1 MSKRKEDLALRVEN
15 SEIYAYYHDR
25 LTNLALSQFEWHGLP
40 ETVDRWYMEKTMFG
54 KGSAAFY
61 RPVGADMWLA
71 TSWLHRSGRFD
82 AYGYPTDIYGVD
94 FNGRNIPV
102 EEFHLIYDNNSMDRS
117 PILGKIAVYAK
128 LLWETHQTFRQ
139 NLMHQNTPYIVAT
152 TKTEMLSVK
161 NLFNRIFN
169 YDPVIELRGGMSGS
183 LDENIKSLDT
193 RVEFKG
199 MDILDT
205 RRELWKDALS
215 MLGITSETT
224 KKERLIEDEISIN
237 RQEDTIALNAR
248 LLNRVEF
255 CNKMNDLHGM
265 DLSVNISETAIG
277 SSDLM
282 EPTPRGSAPADDQND
297 KE

>member
-1 MSKRKEDLALRVEN
+1 MSKRKEDVMLRVEN
-15 SEIYAYYHDR
+15 SEIYSYYHNR

-40 ETVDRWYMEKTMFG
+40 ETIDRWYMEKTLFNH
-54 KGSAAFY
+54 GSVAFY
-61 RPVGADMWLA
+61 RPIGADMWLA
-71 TSWLHRSGRFD
+71 TSWLHKSGQFD
-82 AYGYPTDIYGVD
+82 VYGRPTDVYGVD
-94 FNGRNIPV
+94 FNGRNISV
-102 EEFHLIYDNNSMDRS
+102 DEFHLIYDNNSVDRS
-117 PILGKIAVYAK
+117 PLISKIDVYAK

-183 LDENIKSLDT
+183 LDENIKALDT
-193 RVEFKG
+193 RVDFKG
-199 MDILDT
+199 PEILET

-265 DLSVNISETAIG
+265 ELSVNISETAV
-277 SSDLM
+277 STTELM
-282 EPTPRGSAPADDQND
+282 EPTPRASAPAPDNNEQ
-297 KE
+297 E